1 MNQTRRWLDH
11 HNYVAVKTH
20 HYQSQSKTSECGAKR
35 NIISQ
40 DMYMTMQYKIM
51 INNNS
56 KDKYIE
62 DNLWNNQ
69 ETLASLKISGIP
81 DTTRYPHNTLK
92 KEEKS

>member
-1 MNQTRRWLDH
+1 
-11 HNYVAVKTH
+11 
-20 HYQSQSKTSECGAKR
+20 
-35 NIISQ
+35 
-40 DMYMTMQYKIM
+40 MTMQYKIM

-81 DTTRYPHNTLK
+81 DTTRYPHNTPK
-92 KEEKS
+92 KEEKSKKKKKKIVPPQKQYT